1 MEGREMIALKDIPML
16 VGLAGSVVTGTVFVH
31 DLRRD
36 VAELGADYRQHVAEQ
51 QEVSLTEKRWKL
63 ESRVEAH
70 PDDVGAKREL
80 QEVNRLLDKNQKQ
93 QEQLKGGK

>member
-1 MEGREMIALKDIPML
+1 MIALKDLPML
-16 VGLAGSVVTGTVFVH
+16 LGLAGSVVTGTVFVH

-51 QEVSLTEKRWKL
+51 QETTLTERRWKL
-63 ESRVEAH
+63 EDRVRAR
-70 PDDVGAKREL
+70 PDDMDAKREL
-80 QEVNRLLDKNQKQ
+80 ETVNILLDKNQKQ

>member
-1 MEGREMIALKDIPML
+1 MISLKDIPML
-16 VGLAGSVVTGTVFVH
+16 LGLAGSVVTGTVFVH

-36 VAELGADYRQHVAEQ
+36 VAELGADYRQHVAEA
-51 QEVSLTEKRWKL
+51 QEVSLTEKKWKL
-63 ESRVEAH
+63 ESRIQQY
-70 PDDVGAKREL
+70 PDDVASKREL

>member
-1 MEGREMIALKDIPML
+1 MIALKDIPML

-51 QEVSLTEKRWKL
+51 QETTLTERRWKL
-63 ESRVEAH
+63 EDRVRAR
-70 PDDVGAKREL
+70 PDDMDAKREL
-80 QEVNRLLDKNQKQ
+80 ETVNILLDKNQKQ